1 MALRFKQ
8 EKKSKTLLTDILS
21 AMNNTLESSKLF
33 PYIAWALVISF
44 AVFTYALATRMQT
57 ELSDISVS
65 VERLEAKI
73 DNMGQ
78 KSR

>member
-1 MALRFKQ
+1 
-8 EKKSKTLLTDILS
+8 
-21 AMNNTLESSKLF
+21 MNNTLESSKYF
-33 PYIAWALVISF
+33 PYIAWALVIGF
-44 AVFTYALATRMQT
+44 AVFTYSLATRMQT

-78 KSR
+78 KTR

>member
-1 MALRFKQ
+1 
-8 EKKSKTLLTDILS
+8 
-21 AMNNTLESSKLF
+21 MNNTLESSKLF